1 MFDNEIREIFE
12 LCLRVHKETDHRVG
26 FDVNRRSCCILIKE
40 YESDSEG
47 YDGVYDIFRGSP
59 NPEREKTQTECEKAK
74 AHLLKLLGKED
85 RNEAAKKANTGT
97 EEADQRR
104 RTGGQ
109 KLVCDQ

>member
-12 LCLRVHKETDHRVG
+12 LCLRVHKETDHHVG

-59 NPEREKTQTECEKAK
+59 NPEREKTQTEYEKAK
-74 AHLLKLLGKED
+74 AHLLKLLDKGKQ
-85 RNEAAKKANTGT
+85 NESGEKQ
-97 EEADQRR
+97 E
-104 RTGGQ
+104 
-109 KLVCDQ
+109 